1 MKQRPRIYYTESDK
15 ALMWDRWQKGE
26 SLNAIVRLFDR
37 HHSAR
42 QGIFARTGGIR
53 PAPRRRSRL
62 ALTMAEREKISRGVV
77 AGMHGGVDLGIDS
90 CSTSLWF
97 GFHYDLG
104 IVQKLA
110 VEIFPKLLGFLTLQD
125 VFDL

>member
-1 MKQRPRIYYTESDK
+1 MKQRPRIFHTESDK

-26 SLNAIVRLFDR
+26 SLNAIARLFDR
-37 HHSAR
+37 HHSAI

-53 PAPRRRSRL
+53 SAPRHRSRL
-62 ALTMAEREKISRGVV
+62 ALTMAECEKISRGVV

-90 CSTSLWF
+90 CSASLWF

-110 VEIFPKLLGFLTLQD
+110 VETFPKLLGFLTLQD
-125 VFDL
+125 VFNL

>member
-1 MKQRPRIYYTESDK
+1 
-15 ALMWDRWQKGE
+15 
-26 SLNAIVRLFDR
+26 
-37 HHSAR
+37 
-42 QGIFARTGGIR
+42 
-53 PAPRRRSRL
+53 
-62 ALTMAEREKISRGVV
+62 MAEREKISRGVV